1 MKQAAARARP
11 DRRAGDEVG
20 RGATSWIPAALGLA
34 GLATCSAAITCL
46 AVSSKPSPPVLKGND
61 ACYYFLTLSGLFYA
75 GVAEL
80 GAAVWVLT
88 DPRGGHIA
96 AEKKLLCASL
106 VPLAAAAALSA
117 TAVLG

>member
-1 MKQAAARARP
+1 MKQAAARARQ
-11 DRRAGDEVG
+11 DRSAGDEVG

-46 AVSSKPSPPVLKGND
+46 VVSKPSPPVLKGND
-61 ACYYFLTLSGLFYA
+61 AYYYFLALSGLFYA

-88 DPRGGHIA
+88 DPRGGRIA
-96 AEKKLLCASL
+96 AGKKLLCASL
-106 VPLAAAAALSA
+106 APLAAAAALSA
-117 TAVLG
+117 TALLG